1 MNTEEERNNEEKQ
14 ALEDRLI
21 QAEYDHLQESYLN
34 SNHRGKT
41 DIIERAFKFAK
52 EAHKDVRRRSGE
64 PYIMHPLAVARI
76 VCEDIGL
83 GSTSICAA
91 LLHDVVEDVE
101 EITVVEIKQSFGEK
115 IAEIVDG
122 LTKISGG
129 QFGEK
134 ASEQALYIQ
143 KLILTMN
150 SDIRVILVKMA
161 DRLHNMRTLGS
172 MPTDKQYKIA
182 SETLYLYAPL
192 AERLGLLSIK
202 TELEDLGLKYEHP
215 DEFEFINNK
224 LEASEES
231 RQRLFKDF
239 AKPID
244 DKLHEMKLVYKM
256 RARVKSI
263 YSIWKKMQD
272 EHITFEEIYDI
283 YAVRIIFESQKKGY
297 DKTECWTVLQ
307 AVSEIYDPCPNRL
320 RDYINH
326 PKPNGYQAL
335 HTTVL
340 WQQPHGQMVDIQIQS
355 KRMYEIAEKGYAAR
369 KYKGA
374 SAEDIELDKWLQTF
388 NEILQNPNPDLIDLM
403 GTIKMNLFSSVINV
417 FTPKRKIIKL
427 PQGATVLDFAYE
439 LHTDIGNHSI
449 SANVNHHSAPL
460 NLKLSGGDQVEIL
473 TSNTQNPVSE
483 WLTFVTTVKA
493 RTKIEEY
500 LKRTRKETAKK
511 GEEKLLKA
519 FRKAKIE
526 PITSLIDKVALYSH
540 FTKREDFYYA
550 IEKEG
555 RTLSNKDIKEAL
567 RSKVTPPKPGGG
579 EPDTPEP
586 PIINRKKPYIL
597 SKGNHTIAECCKP
610 IPGDD
615 AFGHIQDDGTVV
627 VHKRSCERAMLLNC
641 VHGNRILTTVWSDS
655 DSVFEATLEIEG
667 IDAVGVLNAITKTIS
682 EDFNIN
688 IKRLLIETFGGI
700 FKGNIK
706 ILVHNVEDVSK
717 IRATLSKLENVKYVV
732 RIED

>member
-1 MNTEEERNNEEKQ
+1 MKTKEENVLEE
-14 ALEDRLI
+14 RLI
-21 QAEYDHLQESYLN
+21 QAEYDLLIKSYLN
-34 SNHRGKT
+34 SNHRKKVE
-41 DIIERAFKFAK
+41 IIEKAFHFAK
-52 EAHKDVRRRSGE
+52 DAHKDVKRRSGE

-101 EITVVEIKQSFGEK
+101 EITVDEIEHRFDKK

-129 QFGEK
+129 NFGEEYGEQY
-134 ASEQALYIQ
+134 SEQALYFQ
-143 KLILTMN
+143 KLLLTMN

-161 DRLHNMRTLGS
+161 DRLHNMRTLS
-172 MPTDKQYKIA
+172 AMPTGKQFKIA

-215 DEFEFINNK
+215 DEFEFISNK

-231 RQRLFKDF
+231 RRRLFENF

-244 DKLHEMKLVYKM
+244 EKLHKMKLVYKM

-263 YSIWKKMQD
+263 YSIWKKIQA
-272 EHITFEEIYDI
+272 EHITFEEIFDI
-283 YAVRIIFESQKKGY
+283 YAVRIIFEPQKK
-297 DKTECWTVLQ
+297 KNAKAECWNIMQT
-307 AVSEIYDPCPNRL
+307 VSEIYEPCPNRI

-340 WQQPHGQMVDIQIQS
+340 WQQTHGQMVEIQIQS
-355 KRMYEIAEKGYAAR
+355 KKMNEIAEKGFAAR

-374 SAEDIELDKWLQTF
+374 STEDIELDKWLQTF
-388 NEILQNPNPDLIDLM
+388 NEILKNPNPDLIDLM

-439 LHTDIGNHSI
+439 LHTDIGNHCL

-460 NLKLSGGDQVEIL
+460 NHRLSGGDQVEIL
-473 TSNTQNPVSE
+473 TSNVQNPVSE

-493 RTKIEEY
+493 RTKIGEY
-500 LKRTRKETAKK
+500 LKRTQKETAKK

-519 FRKAKIE
+519 FRKAEIE
-526 PITSLIDKVALYSH
+526 PVPSLIDKVALY
-540 FTKREDFYYA
+540 FNFPKREDFYYA
-550 IEKEG
+550 IEKEK
-555 RTLSNKDIKEAL
+555 LALPNKKIKEAL
-567 RSKVTPPKPGGG
+567 RSKVTSVKSE
-579 EPDTPEP
+579 EPDKSESPK
-586 PIINRKKPYIL
+586 IDRKKPYIL
-597 SKGNHTIAECCKP
+597 SKGNHVIADCCKP

-615 AFGHIQDDGTVV
+615 AFGYIQEDGTVV
-627 VHKRSCERAMLLNC
+627 VHKRSCDRAMLLKS
-641 VHGNRILTTVWSDS
+641 VHGNRILMTIWSDI

-688 IKRLLIETFGGI
+688 IKRLLIESFGGI

-717 IRATLSKLENVKYVV
+717 IRDTLSKQENVKYVV